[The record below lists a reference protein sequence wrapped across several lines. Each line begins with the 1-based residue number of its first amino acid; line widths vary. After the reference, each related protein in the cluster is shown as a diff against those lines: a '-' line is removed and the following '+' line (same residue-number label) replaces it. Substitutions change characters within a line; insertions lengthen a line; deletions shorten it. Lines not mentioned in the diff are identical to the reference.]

1 MKKNRRTHIFS
12 IILIIGFLAL
22 FLLVS
27 GRFIYIQ
34 ATGEVNDVSLNTWAE
49 NVRNASVIL
58 PSERGKIY
66 DNNGNVLA
74 FNRPV
79 YRIYA
84 ILNEKVSENQND
96 PQHVTDPKLIAT
108 KLA

>member
-1 MKKNRRTHIFS
+1 MNKNKRTHRFTIL
-12 IILIIGFLAL
+12 LIIGFLAI
-22 FLLVS
+22 FSFIS

-34 ATGEVNDVSLNTWAE
+34 ATGEVHEVSLNDLAE
-49 NVRNASVIL
+49 DVREASVTL

-66 DNNGNVLA
+66 DTNGNVLA

-84 ILNEKVSENQND
+84 ILDEKVSKIGRASCRER
-96 PQHVTDPKLIAT
+96 K
-108 KLA
+108 